1 MTTRDHDV
9 LLWGATGFTG
19 RLVADYLAAHRGDLR
34 VALGGRNRGKLEAV
48 RRDVAGATPSFAD
61 APIVIG
67 DADEPASLARACA
80 QARVVLT
87 TVGPYWQHGK
97 QLARAA
103 AAAGCDYCDL
113 TGEVTFWRWLL
124 DEVEPVARRAG
135 ARLVP
140 SSGFDS
146 IPSDLGVAMLAAH
159 ARERHDRA
167 LSETRLIVTKLKGG
181 VSGGTLASA
190 MGIAE
195 LARKDAATRALL
207 RDPYSLSPDRA
218 RELST
223 DGPDPMSVRHD
234 ADLGVWTAPFVM
246 GAINTRV
253 VRRSNA
259 LQAHRYGRGF
269 SYGEWLS
276 FGSGARGFA
285 MASGANAALL
295 GFLGAAALPPT
306 RKLLERLL
314 PGAGEGPDV
323 DARQRGCFA
332 LSITARMEG
341 GGPLLVGRV
350 EGKQDPG
357 YGETAKMISETAL
370 GLLAHPGEGGV
381 LTPAVALGERL
392 IARLRA
398 AGMTFVIEERP

>member
-1 MTTRDHDV
+1 MTSREHDV

-19 RLVADYLAAHRGDLR
+19 RLVADYLAANRGAR
-34 VALGGRNRGKLEAV
+34 TIALGGRNRQKLEAV
-48 RRDVAGATPSFAD
+48 RRELAASTPSFAD
-61 APIVIG
+61 APIVVG
-67 DADEPASLARACA
+67 DATDPASLAAVCES
-80 QARVVLT
+80 ARVVVT

-97 QLARAA
+97 ELARAA
-103 AAAGCDYCDL
+103 ATAGCDYCDL

-124 DEVEPVARRAG
+124 DELEPVARRTG

-159 ARERHDRA
+159 ARERHERP
-167 LSETRLIVTKLKGG
+167 LSETRLVVTKMKGG

-190 MGIAE
+190 MGIAD
-195 LARKDAATRALL
+195 LARKDPAARALL

-218 RELST
+218 RDLSN
-223 DGPDPMSVRHD
+223 DGPDPMNVRHD
-234 ADLGVWTAPFVM
+234 ADLDVWTAPFVM

-259 LQAHRYGRGF
+259 LLGHRYGREF

-276 FGSGARGFA
+276 FGPGARGFA

-295 GFLGAAALPPT
+295 AFLGAAALPPT
-306 RKLLERLL
+306 RKVLERLL
-314 PGAGEGPDV
+314 PGAGEGPDLE
-323 DARQRGCFA
+323 ARQSGFFKIA
-332 LSITARMEG
+332 INARMVG
-341 GGPLLVGRV
+341 DSTRLIGRV

-357 YGETAKMISETAL
+357 YGETAKMISETAF
-370 GLLAHPGEGGV
+370 GLLEHPGDGGV
-381 LTPAVALGERL
+381 LTPAVALGDRL
-392 IARLRA
+392 ISRLRA
-398 AGMTFVIEERP
+398 AGMTFVIEELP